1 MFDIVITALL
11 LLGYV
16 VIILLLVLMCLAPLN
31 RLRYRGFQFDD
42 TYEPTFALIVPAHNE
57 GGVIE
62 RTIRLFLET
71 DYPVDKK
78 EMIIVNDEV
87 KRRHPKSRRKIC
99 SKNHRLRHGHG
110 SNNRFKLQKHHLSQ
124 PKNRRKRQSKRR

>member
-1 MFDIVITALL
+1 MARVTGAWLYWFDDKDFHWQKISPEELKYTPRHNNNRREYNEEIFLKPNAVIELFDIVITALL

-71 DYPVDKK
+71 DFTLWTKK
-78 EMIIVNDEV
+78 
-87 KRRHPKSRRKIC
+87 K
-99 SKNHRLRHGHG
+99 
-110 SNNRFKLQKHHLSQ
+110 
-124 PKNRRKRQSKRR
+124 